1 MLLIHNGKTI
11 PKEEAV
17 AHIYDPALFA
27 DFVIYETLKVENS
40 KILFIQDHIDRIL
53 NSAKVVGMDIGYEG
67 RMLKN
72 WLMQCVAENK
82 MKDGALRMI
91 IHGDP
96 EDNKNSQVYIYPEK
110 LSYPS
115 ETEKEEGIK
124 VVTFKGERIYPE
136 AKTTSRLTQFR
147 AGKYAKSKEAFEA
160 ILVSNNKVH
169 EGARSS
175 LFLVKDNK
183 LITSE
188 LSTILP
194 GTRRK
199 HVIQIAKETGILVE
213 ERTVLKDELYV
224 ADEAFVTSAIMEL
237 MPIGQ
242 IDNYQ
247 LPREKPIFKKL
258 YQLFQEY
265 KGQHR

>member
-27 DFVIYETLKVENS
+27 NFVIYETLKVENG

-53 NSAKVVGMDIGYEG
+53 NSARVVGMDIGHEG
-67 RMLKN
+67 KMLED
-72 WLMQCVAENK
+72 WLVQCVAENK
-82 MKDGALRMI
+82 IADGALRMI

-96 EDNKNSQVYIYPEK
+96 ENNQNNQVYIYPEK

-115 ETEKEEGIK
+115 EIEREEGIK
-124 VVTFKGERIYPE
+124 VVTFEGERIYPE

-147 AGKYAKSKEAFEA
+147 ATKHAKNKGAFEA

-188 LSTILP
+188 LGTILP

-199 HVIQIAKETGILVE
+199 HVIQIAKETGILIE
-213 ERTVLKDELYV
+213 ERKVSKDELYV

-237 MPIGQ
+237 MPIDQ

-247 LPREKPIFKKL
+247 LPKEKPMFKKL

-265 KGQHR
+265 KGQHG